1 MEPCT
6 TYQNT
11 HHQSTVVIGSQ
22 RGKTCWPFMFML
34 MSNIKQY
41 KTVLNINIPQMN
53 LFLPSRNSTVE
64 TISKQLEYV
73 TKGHVATQT
82 ILLQI

>member
-1 MEPCT
+1 M
-6 TYQNT
+6 
-11 HHQSTVVIGSQ
+11 I
-22 RGKTCWPFMFML
+22 
-34 MSNIKQY
+34 QY
-41 KTVLNINIPQMN
+41 KTVLNINVPQMN

-82 ILLQI
+82 ILFQI

>member
-1 MEPCT
+1 M
-6 TYQNT
+6 
-11 HHQSTVVIGSQ
+11 I
-22 RGKTCWPFMFML
+22 
-34 MSNIKQY
+34 QY
-41 KTVLNINIPQMN
+41 KTVLNINVPQMN